1 MVFSFFLLSKQD
13 GGLATVDII
22 GYHNKREFDKRSDLT
37 FVMGEGR
44 DHNLPSGLES
54 ALEKMKRNEKAHI
67 TLNPKNNFG
76 KLGCPAFGIEPN
88 DQFPLTYEVIG
99 TSLQYQL
106 SYFVGLLGLNHAL
119 MTQLL

>member
-1 MVFSFFLLSKQD
+1 MVSTVYFISEQD

-44 DHNLPSGLES
+44 DHNLPSGLET

-67 TLNPKNNFG
+67 TLNTKYNFG
-76 KLGCPAFGIEPN
+76 KLGCPAFGIQPN
-88 DQFPLTYEVIG
+88 DQFSLTYEVSGKYFAIV
-99 TSLQYQL
+99 LDIIFFL
-106 SYFVGLLGLNHAL
+106 SPYLLGHPD
-119 MTQLL
+119 

>member
-1 MVFSFFLLSKQD
+1 MVSTVYFISEQD

-44 DHNLPSGLES
+44 DHNLPSGLET

-67 TLNPKNNFG
+67 TLNPKYNFG
-76 KLGCPAFGIEPN
+76 KLGCPAFGIQPN
-88 DQFPLTYEVIG
+88 DQFSLTYEVSG
-99 TSLQYQL
+99 TYLQY
-106 SYFVGLLGLNHAL
+106 
-119 MTQLL
+119 